1 MSERQQNA
9 LKTVKHYMWGSM
21 GAGLI
26 PGPLVDLIAVSGVQV
41 KMLAEVSKIYEV
53 PFQKNRGKAIVGS
66 LLGFSLA
73 HSMACGVLGIFLKS
87 IPVVG
92 VLAGGPAMA
101 VFSGASAWALGSVF
115 IRHFESGGTFL
126 DFDPEKAKEYYRTQ
140 FEEGRRMATTM
151 GTEVPAEVP
160 V

>member
-1 MSERQQNA
+1 MTERQQKA
-9 LKTVKHYMWGSM
+9 LETVKRYMWGSM

-26 PGPLVDLIAVSGVQV
+26 PGPFLDLIAVSGVQV
-41 KMLAEVSKIYEV
+41 KMLAEVSKIYDV

-66 LLGFSLA
+66 LLGFSLE

-126 DFDPEKAKEYYRTQ
+126 DFDPDKAKQYYRTQ
-140 FEEGRRMATTM
+140 FEEGRKMATTM
-151 GTEVPAEVP
+151 GTEGPAEVP